1 MRPDVVRALL
11 DRNEV
16 PCDLSAALVA
26 LAPYSVLVTGA
37 GTLGT
42 AICRLLAGQV
52 EELHCCD
59 HSEVALYEMAR
70 EVPEASTHLC
80 SVTMARQA
88 GDLLSLTQAQVVIH
102 TAAHKH
108 VGLVEAMPR
117 AGVKN
122 NVGGLAALASSAKAA
137 GVRRLLL
144 ISSDKA
150 VSPVCVYGATKHVCE
165 RLAYGFRGQA
175 GLEVTV
181 LRLVNLLG
189 SSGSVL
195 PIFESRLQQRLP
207 LVVSHPDVERHFVTV
222 SEAARAAVQ
231 AAALSQAPLVT
242 MPLFPPVRIADLAQR
257 VMELHGRS
265 ETVLYTQL
273 SPVEKLSERP
283 LYQDEVTEPAD
294 DLLICRQPYP
304 QPLLTTDSKFFG
316 LKMAITDGCPADV
329 RAALARLV
337 SDDAEATT

>member
-37 GTLGT
+37 RTLGT

-70 EVPEASTHLC
+70 EVP
-80 SVTMARQA
+80 
-88 GDLLSLTQAQVVIH
+88 
-102 TAAHKH
+102 
-108 VGLVEAMPR
+108 
-117 AGVKN
+117 
-122 NVGGLAALASSAKAA
+122 
-137 GVRRLLL
+137 
-144 ISSDKA
+144 
-150 VSPVCVYGATKHVCE
+150 PVCVYGATKHVCE

-195 PIFESRLQQRLP
+195 PIF
-207 LVVSHPDVERHFVTV
+207 
-222 SEAARAAVQ
+222 
-231 AAALSQAPLVT
+231 
-242 MPLFPPVRIADLAQR
+242 
-257 VMELHGRS
+257 
-265 ETVLYTQL
+265 
-273 SPVEKLSERP
+273 
-283 LYQDEVTEPAD
+283 
-294 DLLICRQPYP
+294 
-304 QPLLTTDSKFFG
+304 
-316 LKMAITDGCPADV
+316 
-329 RAALARLV
+329 
-337 SDDAEATT
+337 